1 MFQRFAQ
8 VKPRMNALF
17 RPGGKV
23 FYGWWIVLACAGV
36 QWLAALTWMH
46 SYGGYTLHLQEEF
59 GWSMSILSLAFAL
72 TRLESGLLGPLQG
85 WLVDKY
91 GPRLILVIGTLIFG
105 CGFFVFSQVNSITTY
120 FVAFFLIALGSSL
133 GGFATLMVSIVSW
146 FDLHRSKAIAWSQL
160 GFSFGGLCVPFA
172 MMGLEAFGWR
182 DMALYSGIMVLVV
195 GLPLVSL
202 VRHRPEDYGEIPDGI
217 SIENNATNEES
228 ASNNPRVMQISL
240 TWRQAVKEP
249 SFWMISAGHG
259 LSLLTVSSMLAHLI
273 PHLTRSLDYT
283 PVEAGF
289 VFALMTGIQTAG
301 LFLGG
306 YLGDRY
312 DKRIIC
318 TICMAGHC
326 FGLLAITYATGFSW
340 VLAFAILHGL
350 SWGVR
355 GPLMVALRADYFG
368 PKSFGTIMGIS
379 SLIVMLGMTAGP
391 IAGGVLYDMYG
402 NYELAF
408 TVIAFCSLS
417 GGLCFW
423 FAKPPKIIRD
433 AQSLPS
439 SASR

>member
-120 FVAFFLIALGSSL
+120 FVAFILITLGSSL